1 MQSILE
7 KAKEGIDMNLLA
19 FRSPDRIYYSN
30 SCPAGLGGYSNQ
42 GHAWQLKGG
51 PAQKMAIFSNGL

>member
-7 KAKEGIDMNLLA
+7 KAKEGINMNLLV
-19 FRSPDRIYYSN
+19 FIPPDRIYYSN

-42 GHAWQLKGG
+42 G
-51 PAQKMAIFSNGL
+51 